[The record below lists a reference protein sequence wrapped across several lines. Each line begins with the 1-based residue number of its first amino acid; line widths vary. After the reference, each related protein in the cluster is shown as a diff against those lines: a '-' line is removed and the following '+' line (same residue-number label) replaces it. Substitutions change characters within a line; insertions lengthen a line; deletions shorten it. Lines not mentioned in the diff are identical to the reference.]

1 MSDAT
6 AGEPTAKHGATEQG
20 ANHQQSSANS
30 ANARNARAEELV
42 DKLGERLGYF
52 ATLVSQRVE
61 WAVARARE
69 EAEDI
74 WAEAQEV
81 RRNKRP

>member
-1 MSDAT
+1 MTDPAET
-6 AGEPTAKHGATEQG
+6 KPAADP
-20 ANHQQSSANS
+20 QQSSANTS
-30 ANARNARAEELV
+30 DAANARAEELV

-52 ATLVSQRVE
+52 ATVVTQRVE

-74 WAEAQEV
+74 WAEAQEI